1 MPSAEGLFAGHPDGR
16 AVYRAV
22 AEVVRGLGE
31 CEERVSKSQVAF
43 RGVRGF
49 AYVWRPGQY
58 LRSTVPAVLSIALLE
73 SARIKQVV
81 HPAPGCGC
89 TTSSCRAP
97 VRWTTRSGTGSGG
110 LTRRPGNSARA
121 SP

>member
-1 MPSAEGLFAGHPDGR
+1 MPAAAEELFAGHPDGL

-22 AEVVRGLGE
+22 AEAVRGLGE

-43 RGVRGF
+43 RRVRGF

-58 LRSTVPAVLSIALLE
+58 LRSTVPAVLSIALPGRLG

-81 HPAPGCGC
+81 HPAPRVWMHHVELQGPGEVDDEVRDWLR
-89 TTSSCRAP
+89 RAYEAA
-97 VRWTTRSGTGSGG
+97 G
-110 LTRRPGNSARA
+110 
-121 SP
+121 

>member
-1 MPSAEGLFAGHPDGR
+1 MPSAEELFAGHPECLV
-16 AVYRAV
+16 VYRAV

-43 RGVRGF
+43 RRVKGF

-58 LRSTVPAVLSIALLE
+58 LRSTVPAALSIALPGPLE

-81 HPAPGCGC
+81 HPAPRVWMHHIELQGPDEVDDEVRDWLG
-89 TTSSCRAP
+89 RAYEAA
-97 VRWTTRSGTGSGG
+97 G
-110 LTRRPGNSARA
+110 
-121 SP
+121 

>member
-1 MPSAEGLFAGHPDGR
+1 MPSAEGLFAGHPDGL

-31 CEERVSKSQVAF
+31 SEERVSKSQVAF
-43 RGVRGF
+43 RRVRGF

-58 LRSTVPAVLSIALLE
+58 LRSTVPAVLSIALPGPLE

-81 HPAPGCGC
+81 HPAPRVWMHHIELQGPDEVDDEVRDWLG
-89 TTSSCRAP
+89 RAYEAA
-97 VRWTTRSGTGSGG
+97 G
-110 LTRRPGNSARA
+110 
-121 SP
+121 